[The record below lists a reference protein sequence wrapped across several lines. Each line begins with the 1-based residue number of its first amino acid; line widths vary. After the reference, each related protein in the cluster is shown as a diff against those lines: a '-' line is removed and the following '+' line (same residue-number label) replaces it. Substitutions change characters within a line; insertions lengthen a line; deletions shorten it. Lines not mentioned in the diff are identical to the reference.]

1 MTTFLGNLFQ
11 WPDTFWVKNLF
22 WRSSLNLPWLTFMI
36 FPQVLLLVTRGQR
49 LVLNYYWIEQEEIM
63 LDQSGWLSIMSWQ
76 RGLIRE
82 EQWAFSV
89 LTSAKILT
97 MSPITSSQGQEMWVE
112 WTDSEM
118 DQELDEWQM
127 SESHDQQSKI
137 QQEACSQWWSLGII
151 SGSVFLSSSG
161 AWM

>member
-1 MTTFLGNLFQ
+1 
-11 WPDTFWVKNLF
+11 
-22 WRSSLNLPWLTFMI
+22 MI
-36 FPQVLLLVTRGQR
+36 FPQVLLLVTRGQT

-97 MSPITSSQGQEMWVE
+97 MSPIISS
-112 WTDSEM
+112 
-118 DQELDEWQM
+118 
-127 SESHDQQSKI
+127 
-137 QQEACSQWWSLGII
+137 
-151 SGSVFLSSSG
+151 
-161 AWM
+161 